1 MLIYVDMCWYMLI
14 ECHIC
19 SSLGWGSS
27 PTTATDV
34 CFAASHQA
42 ARDLQNT
49 VEAGNAEACESAR
62 WARGVVMSWLWY
74 EHVWT
79 HKTFYSYFTVWLAP
93 YGNHQKS
100 MNDQLSLYVR
110 FGFYELLTFGGL
122 QHIDQQW
129 SPSIDRSRCRCLA
142 NPSYCSFTIHCY
154 ININIRSRMRSLWLP
169 APSTQ
174 QRQWNL
180 SSKSLCASNRSHR
193 GHGEYEG
200 LCAATAG
207 IGAQGRKGSVPPVQ
221 LNRCTTCPLRIL
233 TTTSKRA
240 GRLWPWRTQLDM
252 SRHVIHAVSGGK
264 FQVFQWT
271 DVFYVPFWRSK
282 RYHTVPSC
290 LVSLVDMFATST

>member
-1 MLIYVDMCWYMLI
+1 MQRSKRPLARTHDNENHAAALEKKV
-14 ECHIC
+14 
-19 SSLGWGSS
+19 SGWCRTEFSQ
-27 PTTATDV
+27 
-34 CFAASHQA
+34 QA
-42 ARDLQNT
+42 AHPKKDNVIADVQYMINT
-49 VEAGNAEACESAR
+49 VLLSAL
-62 WARGVVMSWLWY
+62 G
-74 EHVWT
+74 
-79 HKTFYSYFTVWLAP
+79 
-93 YGNHQKS
+93 Q
-100 MNDQLSLYVR
+100 
-110 FGFYELLTFGGL
+110 
-122 QHIDQQW
+122 
-129 SPSIDRSRCRCLA
+129 
-142 NPSYCSFTIHCY
+142 
-154 ININIRSRMRSLWLP
+154 RSLWLP

-221 LNRCTTCPLRIL
+221 LDRCTTCPLRIL